1 MYTDTYKT
9 VLKDAA
15 EFCSTTNAN
24 YGCLKKC
31 IKMQRVQYVHKPIIH
46 SVCHNKIVFM

>member
-24 YGCLKKC
+24 YGCL
-31 IKMQRVQYVHKPIIH
+31 
-46 SVCHNKIVFM
+46 